1 MADKKPV
8 DPAKAGEKLANAQ
21 EAIKLTHAAMQ
32 ACTKAWDG
40 APAPGPI
47 KRAAW
52 SALCAM
58 REAFGSAVKEEERHF
73 NVMKAI
79 VGQGDLFNDGI
90 EQEEKSEKPSSP
102 AGAGA
107 ALALRRGSRERSGA
121 EASH

>member
-73 NVMKAI
+73 AVMKAI

-90 EQEEKSEKPSSP
+90 EQEEGGKGTSP

-107 ALALRRGSRERSGA
+107 ALALRRGRERSGA